1 MNKKTLTTTE
11 YRVNT
16 TNIPGLLLIDIEF
29 PKDER
34 GYYQENY
41 QKEKLTKAGMPKGFQ
56 VVQTNIS
63 YNTKLGV
70 TRGLHAEPW
79 NKYLSIVT
87 GSVFVAY
94 VDLRQG
100 DSFGKV
106 FTTTIN
112 KNKAI
117 YLPQGVANS
126 FQTLEAETYYLYSV
140 DAHWSVDA
148 YDKYCFLNLA
158 DPSLDI
164 KWPIPLN
171 QAIISDR
178 DKTHPFLDK
187 AKQFRSIHG

>member
-11 YRVNT
+11 YKVNT
-16 TNIPGLLLIDIEF
+16 TNIPGLLLIDIEY

-41 QKEKLTKAGMPKGFQ
+41 QKEKLASAGIPRDFQ
-56 VVQTNIS
+56 IVQTNIS
-63 YNTKLGV
+63 YNASQGV

-79 NKYLSIVT
+79 NKYLSIVS

-100 DSFGKV
+100 DSFGEV
-106 FTTTIN
+106 FTTTID

-140 DAHWSVDA
+140 DAHWSADA

-158 DPSLDI
+158 DPSIGI
-164 KWPIPLN
+164 KWPIPLG
-171 QAIISDR
+171 QATISDR
-178 DKTHPFLDK
+178 DKNHPFLDK
-187 AKQFRSIHG
+187 AKQFRPEHE